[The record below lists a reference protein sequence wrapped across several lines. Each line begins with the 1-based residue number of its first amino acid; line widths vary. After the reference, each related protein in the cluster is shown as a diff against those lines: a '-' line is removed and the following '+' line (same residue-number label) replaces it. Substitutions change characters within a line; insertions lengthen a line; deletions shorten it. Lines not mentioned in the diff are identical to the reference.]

1 MYSYLPRGYCMKKVT
16 DEELQQIQN
25 LRETLLGIITI
36 TGELS
41 LSKFVAETQLNQ
53 LNAEINVQQ
62 EKFVDFQQKE
72 RVLFEQLQQKY
83 GTGNINFETGEI
95 VE

>member
-1 MYSYLPRGYCMKKVT
+1 MKQVT
-16 DEELQQIQN
+16 AEELQHIQN
-25 LRETLLGIITI
+25 LRETLLEIITVS
-36 TGELS
+36 GELT
-41 LSKFVAETQLNQ
+41 LTKFVTETQLN
-53 LNAEINVQQ
+53 EITANIKVQQ
-62 EKFVDFQQKE
+62 EKFVDFQEKE

>member
-1 MYSYLPRGYCMKKVT
+1 MKSVT
-16 DEELQQIQN
+16 TEELTQIQN
-25 LRETLLGIITI
+25 LRETFLEIITVS
-36 TGELS
+36 GELS
-41 LSKFVAETQLNQ
+41 LTKFVAEKELSELNTRIK
-53 LNAEINVQQ
+53 EQQ